1 MQSIEMA
8 ATDLYVNF
16 RRYEVDADAAIGGCN
31 NEESCGEIGLSAGAN
46 ATVVMGGAR
55 IKF

>member
-31 NEESCGEIGLSAGAN
+31 NEENCGEFGLSAGAN
-46 ATVVMGGAR
+46 TTVVMGGAR